1 MMRTFVVFMLVT
13 VLSLLGCSEQEIGYL
28 HTVNA
33 LYQPAEMDIRLVLD
47 EELDAYRMYNVSP
60 WVSPKIQ
67 GVVGTDPITY
77 QVAAVKSENGNAEMF
92 KALLSVRGGGRM
104 EFPLVS
110 DIPAGDYIVSLKV
123 TNEGHSVILE
133 DIFTFRVK

>member
-1 MMRTFVVFMLVT
+1 MRTFVVFMLVT

>member
-1 MMRTFVVFMLVT
+1 MRTFVVFMLVT

-77 QVAAVKSENGNAEMF
+77 QIAAVKSENGNAEMF

-110 DIPAGDYIVSLKV
+110 DIPAGDYVVSLKV